1 MADKIPGHVA
11 IIMDGNGRWATKRNI
26 IRTAGHQV
34 GVETIRE
41 IVRYSSNCGIK
52 ALTLYAFSTENWQ
65 RPKEEV
71 GFLMALFRKYF
82 VKETPELCRENVQI
96 RVIGDR
102 SRLDDELN
110 AIIEDSIEKSKD
122 NTGMILSFA
131 INYGGRDEIL
141 NACNKCLK
149 QINDKESSV
158 ITQEMFE
165 ENLYTKGLPELDLL
179 IRTGGDIR
187 ISNFLL
193 WQCAYAEFVFV
204 DTLWPDFTKEEYIA
218 ALEEF
223 GKRKRRFGK
232 VK

>member
-1 MADKIPGHVA
+1 MAEKIPNHVA

-82 VKETPELCRENVQI
+82 VKETPELCEENVRI
-96 RVIGDR
+96 NVIGDR
-102 SRLDDELN
+102 SKLDDELN
-110 AIIEDSIEKSKD
+110 SIIDDSMEKSNN
-122 NTGMILSFA
+122 NTGMVLSFA
-131 INYGGRDEIL
+131 INYGGQDEIL
-141 NACNKCLK
+141 NACNKCIEN
-149 QINDKESSV
+149 INAGKNETVTKE
-158 ITQEMFE
+158 MLE
-165 ENLYTKGLPELDLL
+165 ENLYTAGLPELDLL

-204 DTLWPDFTKEEYIA
+204 DTLWPDFTKEEYIC

-223 GKRKRRFGK
+223 SKRKRRFGK

>member
-1 MADKIPGHVA
+1 MSDKIPGHVA

-41 IVRYSSNCGIK
+41 IVRYSSDCGIK

-71 GFLMALFRKYF
+71 SFLMELFRKYF

-96 RVIGDR
+96 RVVGDR

-110 AIIEDSIEKSKD
+110 AIIDDSIEKSRD

-131 INYGGRDEIL
+131 INYGGQDELL
-141 NACNKCLK
+141 NACNMCIK
-149 QINDKESSV
+149 QAKESNDMTV
-158 ITQEMFE
+158 TKEMFE
-165 ENLYTKGLPELDLL
+165 NNLYTAGLPELDLL

-204 DTLWPDFTKEEYIA
+204 DTLWPDFTKEEYME

>member
-1 MADKIPGHVA
+1 MADKIPNHVA
-11 IIMDGNGRWATKRNI
+11 IIMDGNGRWATKRNFL
-26 IRTAGHQV
+26 RTAGHEV

-41 IVRYSSNCGIK
+41 IVRYSSNNGIK

-82 VKETPELCRENVQI
+82 VKETPELCEENVQI

-102 SRLDDELN
+102 TKLDDELN
-110 AIIEDSIEKSKD
+110 AIIDDSMEKSKN

-131 INYGGRDEIL
+131 INYGGQDEIL
-141 NACNKCLK
+141 HACNEAVK
-149 QINDKESSV
+149 QAGINGV
-158 ITQEMFE
+158 ITKEVLE
-165 ENLYTKGLPELDLL
+165 ANLYTAGLPELDLL

-204 DTLWPDFTKEEYIA
+204 DTLWPDFTKDEYVS

-223 GKRKRRFGK
+223 GRRKRRFGK